1 MLPPATERLWQRLQS
16 EPLLAGWYLIG
27 GTALSL
33 RIAHRVSEDLAF
45 AWPQGNKL
53 PRPALDAL
61 VRSLGNDGWHLERN
75 DNAAAYEE
83 FLLAGTSLHDYQQDF
98 IATSDI
104 GQVKLTFFSP
114 EPPLSAILPASQ
126 SPVPVVPP
134 LPLLFQCKALAA
146 CGRST
151 VRDWVDLHVLIT
163 QHGFGMNDFV
173 AAYQAA
179 GAGRQLDLAFQ
190 RLASGQPRV
199 GDPGVE
205 GLMPHPPTV
214 AELAGFFR
222 TEIVRWKSHRA
233 ATEWSTPAETSEP
246 HVP

>member
-33 RIAHRVSEDLAF
+33 RISHRVSEDLDF
-45 AWPQGNKL
+45 AWPQEKKL

-61 VRSLGNDGWHLERN
+61 VRSLGNDGWHLARN
-75 DNAAAYEE
+75 DAAAAYEE
-83 FLLAGTSLHDYQQDF
+83 FLLAGLSLLDYQQDF
-98 IATSDI
+98 IAISDI

-114 EPPLSAILPASQ
+114 EPPLSAILPATEA
-126 SPVPVVPP
+126 PAPVVAP
-134 LPLLFQCKALAA
+134 LPLLFHRKALAA

-151 VRDWVDLHVLIT
+151 VRDWVDLHVLMT
-163 QHGFGMNDFV
+163 QHAFGMDDFV
-173 AAYQAA
+173 AAYEAA
-179 GAGRQLDLAFQ
+179 GAVPQLDLAFK
-190 RLASGQPRV
+190 RLASGQPRA

-214 AELAGFFR
+214 AELADFFR
-222 TEIVRWKSHRA
+222 REIVRWKSQRA
-233 ATEWSTPAETSEP
+233 ATEWSSQAQASDQPAP
-246 HVP
+246 